1 MTINAILWHIES
13 NIENTPL
20 DITDLVKYSGYSRRY
35 LQLIFKRYTGIPIGS
50 YIQLRRITR
59 AATLLKFT
67 QLSIMAISEQLL
79 YDSQQTFT
87 REFKKNTGYTPL
99 QYRKTDYWSICQLN
113 KNKKDSISLH
123 TPQICCIDSELFQG
137 IEIHYTEETPF
148 FNPAS
153 DYKWNIIDSL
163 LSNNKYIY
171 ISHKVSSEKC
181 GKPEVNAVIWMHEG
195 SFFSTHRIKKGFF
208 AYFSFRGSKD
218 NYWKYMH
225 NVHIWSLP
233 FYGLQRGYGYDIE
246 KITKYSENDFL
257 FEFYVPVRNCGIIG

>member
-1 MTINAILWHIES
+1 MTHSKHLRESLKKILAI
-13 NIENTPL
+13 P
-20 DITDLVKYSGYSRRY
+20 RY
-35 LQLIFKRYTGIPIGS
+35 K
-50 YIQLRRITR
+50 
-59 AATLLKFT
+59 T
-67 QLSIMAISEQLL
+67 QI
-79 YDSQQTFT
+79 YD
-87 REFKKNTGYTPL
+87 
-99 QYRKTDYWSICQLN
+99 WSICQLN